1 MEWVIFIVRDHS
13 FITGDGVEGGGE
25 GVRGFLGRSHG
36 FSSEQRSQSVFNRG
50 QRGDCGKLIAN
61 KGGGGS
67 VIRLLQSLFQS
78 LIGSLGISY
87 CGTNKTPPPP
97 LGTCEASPKSSAIR
111 WFYSHSFVS
120 FSLVSAISGRS

>member
-1 MEWVIFIVRDHS
+1 MEWVIFIVRDHL
-13 FITGDGVEGGGE
+13 FIAGDGGGRGGE

-36 FSSEQRSQSVFNRG
+36 FSREQRSQSFFNRG
-50 QRGDCGKLIAN
+50 QRGDYGKLIAN

-87 CGTNKTPPPP
+87 CGTNKTPPKPVP
-97 LGTCEASPKSSAIR
+97 HPSIGDK
-111 WFYSHSFVS
+111 
-120 FSLVSAISGRS
+120 

>member
-13 FITGDGVEGGGE
+13 FIAGDGGEGGGE

-36 FSSEQRSQSVFNRG
+36 FSREQRSQSVFNRG
-50 QRGDCGKLIAN
+50 QRGDYGKLITN
-61 KGGGGS
+61 KEGGS

-87 CGTNKTPPPP
+87 CGTNKTPPKPVP
-97 LGTCEASPKSSAIR
+97 HPSIGDK
-111 WFYSHSFVS
+111 
-120 FSLVSAISGRS
+120 

>member
-13 FITGDGVEGGGE
+13 FITGDGGEGGGE

-36 FSSEQRSQSVFNRG
+36 FSREQRSQSVFNRG
-50 QRGDCGKLIAN
+50 QRGDYGKLITN
-61 KGGGGS
+61 KEGGS

-87 CGTNKTPPPP
+87 CGTNKTPPKPVP
-97 LGTCEASPKSSAIR
+97 HPSIGDK
-111 WFYSHSFVS
+111 
-120 FSLVSAISGRS
+120 